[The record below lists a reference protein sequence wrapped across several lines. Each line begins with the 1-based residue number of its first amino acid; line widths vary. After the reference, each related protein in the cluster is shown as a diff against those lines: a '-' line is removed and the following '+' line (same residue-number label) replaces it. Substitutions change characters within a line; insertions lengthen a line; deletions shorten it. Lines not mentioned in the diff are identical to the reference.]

1 MIPADVQDGDILQL
15 GVDYQGGQED
25 MYRCVKMRVEL
36 GRDWQRAASEG
47 MSSLPMDRLRRAELA
62 LRTAASVSSP

>member
-1 MIPADVQDGDILQL
+1 MGRDQANHQDGDVLQL

-36 GRDWQRAASEG
+36 GRDWQRGANEFKSVHQPLA
-47 MSSLPMDRLRRAELA
+47 RRQEADKPA
-62 LRTAASVSSP
+62 LTL